1 MLEGEPQASLEFS
14 WPSWLGEIHKGGW
27 CPRPLQSQTSGGGS
41 KYRGA
46 DGHNDNDRIQK
57 TNFGFLPFSADA
69 GRTHAVAPLSPQFD
83 QTGAEQA
90 DGKTNKQNIRI
101 SSTIELKMPP
111 SPILTPMPLPENK
124 PDFDF
129 FLLHVANNS
138 YHFFPLFV
146 KNTLL

>member
-1 MLEGEPQASLEFS
+1 M
-14 WPSWLGEIHKGGW
+14 GEIHKGGW

-69 GRTHAVAPLSPQFD
+69 GRTHAVAPLGPQFD

-111 SPILTPMPLPENK
+111 SPHTHGRFWEDISVKCEGGWRYVNLVVAVTTFTTNGGHSRPL
-124 PDFDF
+124 
-129 FLLHVANNS
+129 
-138 YHFFPLFV
+138 V
-146 KNTLL
+146 KIIIDKYLRQIK